1 MNPPSAPNLDLL
13 PPLNAVGIVACLL
26 VILILLFRQGYRAR
40 GGGLLLVSF
49 LVLFYPLLIVYLYDT
64 GSIRA
69 HPHLL
74 RTSAPVGLLYMPT
87 MYLYVRT
94 LATRRPLRWL
104 DALHLL
110 PALLFVVDFLPFYAL
125 PADAKRQLV
134 LGSGYWKQLLRFDEG
149 WLLPPYWHHYI
160 RSVQVVVYWV
170 LEARIVLGLLRQTDF
185 RARNRAWFTWMLT
198 LLVLQLFPFVPAAGV
213 TLFGWNTTVLKFW
226 YDLSLKLMALL
237 SCVALLLR
245 PEILYGLQNAVAPDS
260 PAPAEQPQP
269 DDRESPAERL
279 ENYIPPSLIAV
290 YDRQIREF
298 MRTRE
303 AFLRP
308 GYTLREMAE
317 NTGIPLHHLSAV
329 INRHYGY
336 HFNEYINHWRVEY
349 LKQRLDKREW
359 KHKTLEALARE
370 SGFTNRT
377 SFITAFKKHCGTTPS
392 DYIRS
397 MKDPA

>member
-1 MNPPSAPNLDLL
+1 MFPDFLPTLDF
-13 PPLNAVGIVACLL
+13 VGIVACLL
-26 VILILLFRQGYRAR
+26 VILIMLFRRGYRVR
-40 GGGLLLVSF
+40 GGGLLLFSF
-49 LVLFYPLLIVYLYDT
+49 LVVLYPLFIVHLYDT
-64 GSIRA
+64 GAIQA

-74 RTSAPVGLLYMPT
+74 RTSPPVGMLYMPT
-87 MYLYVRT
+87 MYLYART
-94 LATRRPLRWL
+94 LATQRPLRWA

-149 WLLPPYWHHYI
+149 WLLPAYWHHYI
-160 RSVQVVVYWV
+160 RSIQVVVYWV
-170 LEARIVLGLLRQTDF
+170 LEVRIVLGVWRRANLRTG
-185 RARNRAWFTWMLT
+185 NRAWIGWMLT
-198 LLVLQLFPFVPAAGV
+198 LIVLQLFPFVPAAGV
-213 TLFGWNTTVLKFW
+213 TLFGWDTTVLKFW
-226 YDLSLKLMALL
+226 YDLSLALMALL
-237 SCVALLLR
+237 TCFALMLR
-245 PEILYGLQNAVAPDS
+245 PEILYGLQNAAPS
-260 PAPAEQPQP
+260 APAPPAPAAQPHA
-269 DDRESPAERL
+269 DERGGSTERL
-279 ENYIPPSLIAV
+279 ENYIPPSLVAA

-298 MRTRE
+298 MQARE
-303 AFLRP
+303 AFLKP

-359 KHKTLEALARE
+359 KLKTLEALARE

-377 SFITAFKKHCGTTPS
+377 SFIAAFKKHCGTTPS

-397 MKDPA
+397 MKDPV